1 MALLRCDFFSDAL
14 QLSTSMTVILPQK
27 TYTQIGM
34 AGAGSARELYPTL
47 YLLHGL
53 SDDDT
58 IWSRRTSVER
68 YAASLGL
75 AIVMPNVH
83 RSFYADMEY
92 GGRYWTFLTEEL
104 PALARSFFPLSA
116 EREDNF
122 AAGLSMGGYGAMK
135 WALNRPDKLA
145 AAASLSGALD
155 ALRMTRNPE
164 PWIKPSLDLVFGG
177 RELEGTEH
185 DVISL
190 LAKVDAADGPKPKLY
205 QWCGTEDFLYADNVA
220 FRDACRRTGLDL
232 TYEEGP
238 GDHSWGYWDEKIQ
251 DVLKWLPIR

>member
-1 MALLRCDFFSDAL
+1 MAILRCNFFSDAL

-34 AGAGSARELYPTL
+34 AGAGGSREKLPTL

-58 IWSRRTSVER
+58 IWTRRTSVER
-68 YAASLGL
+68 YAASYGL

-83 RSFYADMEY
+83 RSFYVDMAY
-92 GGRYWTFLTEEL
+92 GGRYWTFLSEEL

-135 WALNRPDKLA
+135 WALSRPDALA
-145 AAASLSGALD
+145 AAASLSGAVD
-155 ALRMTRNPE
+155 IAAKRRDPE
-164 PWIKPSLDLVFGG
+164 PWLKPALDLAFGE
-177 RELEGTEH
+177 RELTGTEH
-185 DVISL
+185 DLFAL
-190 LAKVDAADGPKPKLY
+190 LDAVDRSAGPKPKLY
-205 QWCGTEDFLYADNVA
+205 QACGTEDFLYPDNVA
-220 FRDACRRTGLDL
+220 FRDACRRTSLD
-232 TYEEGP
+232 TSYEEGP
-238 GDHSWGYWDEKIQ
+238 GGHDWAYWDAKIQ
-251 DVLKWLPIR
+251 DVLRWLPIR